1 MAYPNWID
9 LISDAELDAQIIAA
23 KELRAVE
30 DATEP
35 RAESVQFDRTPNGL
49 VVITLKNGAFFSV
62 PYQLIQGLEQASPED
77 LNDLWLDASGSS
89 VHWEK
94 LDADFSIAGLVAGIF
109 GTKVWMSQ
117 LGSKGGKSKSVAK
130 ANAARQNG
138 KKGGR
143 PKKHLQ
149 TSSN

>member
-23 KELRAVE
+23 KELRAIE

-35 RAESVQFDRTPNGL
+35 RAESVKFDRTPNGL

-94 LDADFSIAGLVAGIF
+94 LDADFSIAGLVAGVF
-109 GTKVWMSQ
+109 GTKVWMAQ
-117 LGSKGGKSKSVAK
+117 LGSKGGKSKSAAK